1 MAENAKW
8 YVAHTYSGYE
18 NAVKAAIEKSV
29 VNCGME
35 DMVLKTEIPLE
46 TVTEVTETGVMK
58 EVQRKIFPGYVLIKM
73 VMTDDTWHL
82 IRNIRGV
89 TGFVGEA
96 NKAIP
101 LTEEFIFDTLTNAE
115 YGAVNNLHEIKA
127 VGHRVL
133 HGGTKFSGSVLIDD
147 AVIAAVEECCDLG
160 PLHNPANLKGIYAVQ
175 KLLPEVPQ
183 VAVFDT
189 AFHQT
194 MPDYAY
200 LYPIPYKY
208 FEKYGIRRYGFHGTS
223 HRYVSKRVCEYLGI
237 PQEGSKIITCHI
249 GNGGSIAA
257 VKDGK
262 CIDTTMG
269 LTPLEGLMMGTRC
282 GDIDGGAITYI
293 MKKEGLTPDEM
304 STLLNKKSGV
314 LGMFEKSSDM
324 RELED
329 AVARGEERAILTE
342 NMYFYRITKY
352 IGAYA
357 AAMDGVDVILFTGGV
372 GENQATARAGVCKT
386 LGYLGVKI
394 DPEKNK
400 VRSKEAIISTDDSKV
415 KVVVIPTDEELMIA
429 TDTMDILNSM
439 NK

>member
-1 MAENAKW
+1 MKVLVLNCGSSSIKYKLFEMTTKEVLAQ
-8 YVAHTYSGYE
+8 GG
-18 NAVKAAIEKSV
+18 IEKIGLPGSF
-29 VNCGME
+29 
-35 DMVLKTEIPLE
+35 LKLTLPNGEKKILE
-46 TVTEVTETGVMK
+46 KDVPEHTTGV
-58 EVQRKIFPGYVLIKM
+58 Q
-73 VMTDDTWHL
+73 
-82 IRNIRGV
+82 
-89 TGFVGEA
+89 
-96 NKAIP
+96 
-101 LTEEFIFDTLTNAE
+101 FIFDTLTNAE

-262 CIDTTMG
+262 C
-269 LTPLEGLMMGTRC
+269 
-282 GDIDGGAITYI
+282 
-293 MKKEGLTPDEM
+293 LTPDEM
-304 STLLNKKSGV
+304 TTLLNKKSGV

>member
-1 MAENAKW
+1 MKVLVLNCGSSSIKYKLFEMTTKEILAQ
-8 YVAHTYSGYE
+8 GG
-18 NAVKAAIEKSV
+18 IEKIGLPGSF
-29 VNCGME
+29 
-35 DMVLKTEIPLE
+35 LKLTLPNGEKKVIEKDVPE
-46 TVTEVTETGVMK
+46 HTTGV
-58 EVQRKIFPGYVLIKM
+58 Q
-73 VMTDDTWHL
+73 
-82 IRNIRGV
+82 
-89 TGFVGEA
+89 
-96 NKAIP
+96 
-101 LTEEFIFDTLTNAE
+101 FIFDTLTNAE
-115 YGAVNNLHEIKA
+115 YGAVSNLHEIKA

-223 HRYVSKRVCEYLGI
+223 HRYVSKRVCEFLNI
-237 PQEGSKIITCHI
+237 PQEGSRIITCHI
-249 GNGGSIAA
+249 G
-257 VKDGK
+257 
-262 CIDTTMG
+262 TTMG

-357 AAMDGVDVILFTGGV
+357 AAMGGVDVILFTGGV

-386 LGYLGVKI
+386 LGFLGVEI
-394 DPEKNK
+394 DPERNK
-400 VRSKEAIISTDDSKV
+400 VRGKEAIISTDSSKV

-429 TDTMDILNSM
+429 TDTMNILN